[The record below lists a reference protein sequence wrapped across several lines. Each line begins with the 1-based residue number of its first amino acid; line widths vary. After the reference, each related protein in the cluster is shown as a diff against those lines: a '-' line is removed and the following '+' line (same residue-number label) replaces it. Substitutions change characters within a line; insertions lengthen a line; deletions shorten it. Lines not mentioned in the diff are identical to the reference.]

1 LLKAALIF
9 VPIFV
14 HPYFSKAF
22 VLYVDWSMHAMGG
35 HGHIIIE
42 KNEWVVAYAS
52 KGLSLVQKKFHPMED
67 VCYALV

>member
-1 LLKAALIF
+1 
-9 VPIFV
+9 
-14 HPYFSKAF
+14 
-22 VLYVDWSMHAMGG
+22 MHGMGG